1 MLRPNWEEIY
11 ILYKNHYDFS
21 NNYAIHLYARFLTQ
35 VDKLEG
41 DRTIDELVTLDTT
54 YGEIARFVMFDDKT
68 IRPPG
73 AEMSAEEKAKL
84 LLK

>member
-41 DRTIDELVTLDTT
+41 DRTIDELVNLDTT

-73 AEMSAEEKAKL
+73 AGMSVVEKEKL